1 MGLAIVHQQRLE
13 IHVVDSGSSSST
25 RLLERAGCCRCRRC
39 PYCVKGTGPR
49 QPLVKCGGGDG
60 WRLKTEGL
68 LLLLLLQRRRRRRS
82 KGVDVLLG
90 ALGPRTNALKAVGTQ
105 P

>member
-1 MGLAIVHQQRLE
+1 
-13 IHVVDSGSSSST
+13 
-25 RLLERAGCCRCRRC
+25 
-39 PYCVKGTGPR
+39 
-49 QPLVKCGGGDG
+49 VKCGGGG

-68 LLLLLLQRRRRRRS
+68 LLLLLLLLQRRRRRS
-82 KGVDVLLG
+82 KGVDILLG